1 MISLSRSRHEHDVRV
16 IALLAGGLLLVFLA
30 SSRVSQAQ
38 QQVNIEL
45 MTDPTPPLPDKE
57 IAFTFNAKDAVGSL
71 IAHIDYVIRLIE
83 TSDPD
88 YPSAYLQKN
97 VHAMTGSQV
106 EKLILPPG
114 KYEADVQVVGVN
126 FQPVASISKLF
137 KFEITRPTVVQP
149 PLVPVPQPAPRP
161 PPQQVQQPAPAPVP
175 VPQPLPAPAPAP
187 ALSISVEVAPT
198 SATPGQKLT
207 FTWEVKG
214 LGKIA
219 HTAVHWDTKP
229 GNPADFKSYAKA
241 SPDFASLTP
250 AQDAPKKY
258 TVTVDAPTSGI
269 IYYVVHAIVDGKNVY
284 NPDGEKKIAI
294 SATPA
299 PQAQAPQP
307 APQQQVPAPAPA
319 PQPAARPEPEVMSK
333 PESSPTDFILIA
345 GGIAA
350 VVVVGIGFAIFRARK
365 H

>member
-1 MISLSRSRHEHDVRV
+1 MLNRTRGEHGVRIV
-16 IALLAGGLLLVFLA
+16 ALLTAGLLLVILA
-30 SSRVSQAQ
+30 SSPVSQAQ
-38 QQVNIEL
+38 QQVNIE
-45 MTDPTPPLPDKE
+45 MITNPTPPLSDKE
-57 IAFTFNAKDAVGSL
+57 TAFTFNAKDAGGYL
-71 IAHIDYVIRLIE
+71 IMNIDYVIKLIE
-83 TSDPD
+83 NSDPD
-88 YPSAYLQKN
+88 YPN
-97 VHAMTGSQV
+97 VFLDNKKVHTDTGSHV
-106 EKLILPPG
+106 EKLTLPAG
-114 KYEADVQVVGVN
+114 KYEANVQIVGIN
-126 FQPVASISKLF
+126 FYPVTPISKLY
-137 KFEITRPTVVQP
+137 KFEITKPTVIQP
-149 PLVPVPQPAPRP
+149 APVPVPQPAPLP
-161 PPQQVQQPAPAPVP
+161 PPQQVQQPAPAPV
-175 VPQPLPAPAPAP
+175 PAP

-241 SPDFASLTP
+241 TPDFASLNP

-284 NPDGEKKIAI
+284 NPDGERKIPINAP
-294 SATPA
+294 PA
-299 PQAQAPQP
+299 PQQAPQP
-307 APQQQVPAPAPA
+307 APQQQAPAPAPA
-319 PQPAARPEPEVMSK
+319 QQPAPRPEPQVVSK
-333 PESSPTDFILIA
+333 PESSPIDFTLVA

-350 VVVVGIGFAIFRARK
+350 VVVVAIGFAIFRTRK